1 MKNTNNA
8 KYHRGVNKGVN
19 KGANKG
25 INAKAR
31 DSKPIELPSAP
42 EIPDDIIY
50 GKNSVLEALSGNREI
65 NKIMISKTIHTD
77 SKIEEIKEMAHNKG
91 VVFQFVGKEKFAI
104 YQGLNHQ
111 GILAQIAPIKYV
123 ELDDFISKHL
133 DSNSSS
139 LVILDGVED
148 VHNIGAIIRT
158 CVCAG
163 VDGILIPSR
172 RNCQITSAVEKTSA
186 GAINHIDIIKV
197 NSLQNAVQTLKD
209 NNWWVIA
216 TDAKSDKNYYD
227 IDYNDMNFAI
237 VMGGEHSG
245 VSSTITKMSDFQVKI
260 PMLKNFNSL
269 NVSNAMSIIVYESV
283 RQKLSYNGEK

>member
-8 KYHRGVNKGVN
+8 KYHKKNKGVNKGVN
-19 KGANKG
+19 N
-25 INAKAR
+25 R
-31 DSKPIELPSAP
+31 LTQEFKPAETPSVI

-50 GKNSVLEALSGNREI
+50 GKNSVLEALCGDREI
-65 NKIMISKTIHTD
+65 NKITISKTNHSD
-77 SKIEEIKEMAHNKG
+77 SKMEEIKELAQKKG
-91 VVFQFVGKEKFAI
+91 VIFQFVGKEKFAP
-104 YQGLNHQ
+104 YQGVNHQ
-111 GILAQIAPIKYV
+111 GVLAQIAPIKYI
-123 ELDDFISKHL
+123 ELEYFIEKHKN
-133 DSNSSS
+133 SNSSS

-163 VDGILIPSR
+163 IDGILIPSR

-227 IDYNDMNFAI
+227 IDYRDMNFAI

-245 VSSTITKMSDFQVKI
+245 VSTTIEKMSDFHVKI

-283 RQKLSYNGEK
+283 RQKLSDNGEK